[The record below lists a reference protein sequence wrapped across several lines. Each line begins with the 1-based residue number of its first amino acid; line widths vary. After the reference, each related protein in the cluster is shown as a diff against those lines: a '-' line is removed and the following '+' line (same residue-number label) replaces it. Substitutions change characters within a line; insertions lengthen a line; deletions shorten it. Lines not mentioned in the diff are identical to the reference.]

1 MKKDREVEKENI
13 LIHSVKVR
21 MISIRWLMQGGKT
34 FLDLVDTLNETSN
47 KAIMS
52 SKFVS
57 VLLSGF
63 WEKYSQE
70 ILWTQFVPY
79 LAYLCGMLT
88 FLLYMLTEKL
98 EGYLSDLL
106 YFPLFGWCVVFI
118 AN

>member
-70 ILWTQFVPY
+70 ILWTHF
-79 LAYLCGMLT
+79 T
-88 FLLYMLTEKL
+88 
-98 EGYLSDLL
+98 
-106 YFPLFGWCVVFI
+106 
-118 AN
+118 